1 MADYSWYRTE
11 TLEKMRSAAREKY
24 YNETMKS
31 GGNWAM
37 E

>member
-24 YNETMKS
+24 YNERFC
-31 GGNWAM
+31 NFQP
-37 E
+37 